1 MANGVSGVKPPALF
15 KKGETALEQ
24 PGRTMLD
31 KIWDQHVI
39 FRVSDDTDLLHV
51 DRHLLHDLGGSRGL
65 LDLKSRDL
73 KVHSPELTFATPDHA
88 ISSAP
93 GRAGTSKIGL
103 ELLASLRTETS
114 ASGIQLFD
122 VDEPGQGIVHV
133 IGPELGLSLPGSLI
147 VCGDS
152 HTCTH
157 GGLGALAFGIG
168 SSELTHVLATQTL
181 IQRRPK
187 TMRVKFEGKLPLGVT
202 AKDMILA
209 LIGHAG
215 VAAGTGYAVE
225 YAGSAIRDLPV
236 EGRFTICNLSI
247 EFGAKMGMVAP
258 DDKTYQYVK
267 GRRYAPEGAMW
278 ERALKAW
285 KQLPS
290 DANAVFDKEITIDV
304 TKIKPQVT
312 WGISPEHVIGVDGN
326 IPERRHPRGP
336 RGDGARR
343 HLVRLGT
350 GFHGH
355 GPLQQRQDLPLLHR
369 PQQEHGGAASGEPR
383 TRCSGASR
391 SALGGLPQG
400 AEHGHTA
407 SDAGGGVGPS
417 KSSISRRGG
426 GTHTPADSPRS
437 ARIPRERAQSGSDA
451 MAPRRGDRASNSPR
465 AISTTIAADPDLPLG
480 AHLEIQRRRALGRNS
495 PCATDL
501 EAAAGWAHRE
511 APSAEIRRR
520 RAGRRVLEDAMLLA
534 LG

>member
-1 MANGVSGVKPPALF
+1 
-15 KKGETALEQ
+15 
-24 PGRTMLD
+24 MLD
-31 KIWDQHVI
+31 KVWDQHVI
-39 FRVSDDTDLLHV
+39 FKVSDDTDLLHV

-65 LDLKSRDL
+65 LDLKSRNL
-73 KVHSPELTFATPDHA
+73 SVHSPELTFATPDHA

-103 ELLASLRTETS
+103 ELLAALRVETT

-122 VDEPGQGIVHV
+122 VDQPGQGIVHV

-168 SSELTHVLATQTL
+168 SSELTHVLATQAL

-258 DDKTYQYVK
+258 DDKTYEYIK

-278 ERALKAW
+278 EQALAAW

-312 WGISPEHVIGVDGN
+312 WGISPEHVIGVDDN
-326 IPERRHPRGP
+326 IPDPKAIDDP
-336 RGDGARR
+336 ARR
-343 HLVRLGT
+343 AALETALDYMGLKAGAPIAGTPVDWVFIGSCTNSRLS
-350 GFHGH
+350 
-355 GPLQQRQDLPLLHR
+355 DLR
-369 PQQEHGGAASGEPR
+369 
-383 TRCSGASR
+383 
-391 SALGGLPQG
+391 
-400 AEHGHTA
+400 
-407 SDAGGGVGPS
+407 
-417 KSSISRRGG
+417 
-426 GTHTPADSPRS
+426 
-437 ARIPRERAQSGSDA
+437 
-451 MAPRRGDRASNSPR
+451 
-465 AISTTIAADPDLPLG
+465 
-480 AHLEIQRRRALGRNS
+480 
-495 PCATDL
+495 
-501 EAAAGWAHRE
+501 AAAEVAR
-511 APSAEIRRR
+511 
-520 RAGRRVLEDAMLLA
+520 GRRVAPGVRAWVVPGSETVKRDAVAEGLDKLFTEAGFEWREPGCSMCLA
-534 LG
+534 ANGEVVAPGQRSVSTSNRNFIGRQGPRARTHLASPASAAAAAIAGSIADVRTMER